1 MKKVKKLVALGLAV
15 ALLAASFSAC
25 GKTTDNKEP
34 SGNTNTNN
42 NTNEGNNGSSD
53 NGGEKIDLSKEVKLV
68 YYLWGGEG
76 VANQSILAE
85 INKKL
90 KADLNATI
98 EIKYIDWGEIG
109 TKYPLLFASGEKFDM
124 SHASPNAVMPY
135 STIANQDA
143 LVDIT
148 DMLDTYAPTLK
159 AEIPAKV
166 WESTKVN
173 GRIYGIPTLY
183 SEFTPS
189 GFVTRRDLREKWNVP
204 EVNSIET
211 MEQYM
216 DAAIADGNIV
226 PLNGS
231 SSLAMDLYRL
241 FIDTTGTWLSEAPGI
256 TTSELFLAATS
267 PEKYDDVF
275 HPAFTQEFEDFA
287 VKMREWADK
296 GYWTKDILSSQ
307 QSAKDNFLNGLS
319 ASFITH
325 MADWSGTYGSINTKL
340 GVETDF
346 YTFAEALGKIKR
358 KMGVENATV
367 ISANSDNPERALMV
381 IEKFMTDESYYRLI
395 QYGIE
400 GVQYEIKDGLSVR
413 PEGFDDAVSGGGFSV
428 WSLRSDRFNIPYAS
442 EDPRRY
448 ELNEAWNKTAIDNP
462 YVGFNFDSSNVTTE
476 IAAIS
481 NVNSQLGIQI
491 MLGKTTG
498 DPKAAVAEYRKQLEQ
513 AGINKV
519 IEEVKSQLANFT
531 PIGK

>member
-1 MKKVKKLVALGLAV
+1 MKKFKRLIALGLATV
-15 ALLAASFSAC
+15 LIAASFSAC
-25 GKTTDNKEP
+25 GKSTDKNP
-34 SGNTNTNN
+34 SGNNN
-42 NTNEGNNGSSD
+42 NNGNQGNN
-53 NGGEKIDLSKEVKLV
+53 NGASTDGDKIDLSKEVNLI

-90 KADLNATI
+90 KADLNTTI
-98 EIKYIDWGEIG
+98 EIKYIDWGDIS
-109 TKYPLLFASGEKFDM
+109 TKYPLLFTTGEKFDL
-124 SHASPNAVMPY
+124 SHASPNAVLPY

-143 LVDIT
+143 LVDLT
-148 DMLDTYAPTLK
+148 DMLDKYAPTLK
-159 AEIPAKV
+159 AEIPESV
-166 WESTKVN
+166 WASTKVN
-173 GRIYGIPTLY
+173 GRIYAIPTLY

-204 EVNSIET
+204 EVTSIET

-216 DAAIADGNIV
+216 DAAVADGTIV

-241 FIDTTGTWLSEAPGI
+241 LIDTTGTWISEAPGI
-256 TTSELFLAATS
+256 TTSEMFLAATS
-267 PEKYDDVF
+267 AENYADVF

-296 GYWTKDILSSQ
+296 GYWSRDVLSSQ

-346 YTFAEALGKIKR
+346 YTFAESLGKIKR

-367 ISANSDNPERALMV
+367 INIDSANPERALMV

-400 GVQYEIKDGLSVR
+400 GVQYEVKDGVSVR
-413 PEGFDDAVSGGGFSV
+413 PEGFDEAVSGGGFSV
-428 WSLRSDRFNIPYAS
+428 WSLRNDRFNIPYAS

-448 ELNEAWNKTAIDNP
+448 ELNEKWNETAIDNP
-462 YVGFNFDSSNVTTE
+462 YVGFNFDTSNVTTE

-481 NVNSQLGIQI
+481 NVNAQLGIQI
-491 MLGKTTG
+491 MLGKTTQ

-519 IEEVKSQLANFT
+519 IEEVKSQLADFT

>member
-1 MKKVKKLVALGLAV
+1 MKKMKRLLALGLV
-15 ALLAASFSAC
+15 MIFLTASFAGC
-25 GKTTDNKEP
+25 AKTKDGNTPSDNTPTKGETAGGDA
-34 SGNTNTNN
+34 SGNETADT
-42 NTNEGNNGSSD
+42 
-53 NGGEKIDLSKEVKLV
+53 IDLSKEVKLV

-76 VANQSILAE
+76 VANPDILAE

-90 KADLNATI
+90 KADINATI
-98 EIKYIDWGEIG
+98 EVKYIDWGDIG
-109 TKYPLLFASGEKFDM
+109 TKYPLIFASGEKFDM

-148 DMLDTYAPTLK
+148 DMLDTYAPALK
-159 AEIPAKV
+159 AEIPENV
-166 WESTKVN
+166 WASTKVN
-173 GRIYGIPTLY
+173 GRIFGVPTLY

-189 GFVTRRDLREKWNVP
+189 GFVTRRDLREKYNIA

-211 MEQYM
+211 MEAYL
-216 DAAIADGNIV
+216 DAAQAEGAMV

-231 SSLAMDLYRL
+231 STLAMDLYRL
-241 FIDTTGTWLSEAPGI
+241 FIDTTGTWISEAPGI
-256 TTSELFLAATS
+256 TTSEMFLASTS
-267 PEKYDDVF
+267 VDNYTDVF

-287 VKMREWADK
+287 VRMRQWADK
-296 GYWTKDILSSQ
+296 GYWTKDVLSSQ

-325 MADWSGTYGSINTKL
+325 MADWSGTFGSINEKL
-340 GVETDF
+340 GVDTDF
-346 YTFAEALGKIKR
+346 YCFAESLGKIKR
-358 KMGVENATV
+358 KMGVENSTV
-367 ISANSDNPERALMV
+367 ISTTSDNPERALMA

-400 GVQYEIKDGLSVR
+400 GRQYEIVDGLSTR
-413 PEGFDDAVSGGGFSV
+413 PASFDAEKDGGGFSA
-428 WSLRSDRFNIPYAS
+428 WSLRNDRFNIPYAT

-448 ELNEAWNKTAIDNP
+448 ELNEAWNKVAIDNP
-462 YVGFNFDSSNVTTE
+462 YVGFNFNSGNVTTE

-481 NVNSQLGIQI
+481 NVNAQLGIQI
-491 MLGKTTG
+491 MLGKTTA
-498 DPKAAVAEYRKQLEQ
+498 DPKEAVAEYRRQLEQ

-519 IEEVKSQLANFT
+519 IEEVKTQLADFT